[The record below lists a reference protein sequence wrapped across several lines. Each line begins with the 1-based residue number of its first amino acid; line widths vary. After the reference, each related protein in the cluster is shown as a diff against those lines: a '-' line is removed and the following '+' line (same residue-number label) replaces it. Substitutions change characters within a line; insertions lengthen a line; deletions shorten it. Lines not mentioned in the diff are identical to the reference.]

1 MTLLR
6 ELALSLT
13 LLLIL
18 LFSGSFILTMS
29 DARHYLQ
36 EQLNSHA
43 QDTATS
49 LGLAIAST
57 DADNIAAIDSMIDA
71 VFDHGYYRQIRFADM
86 SGNELVNSE
95 HPVTLEGVPDW
106 FVKLVDLD
114 VPEVTSEINSGW
126 VPIGQLLVASHP
138 GYAYRSLWSKVSG
151 DALLFSAGLLFA
163 IVGLNILLG
172 AVLRPLKR
180 MEHQAN
186 RICER
191 HFEIQPELPKTR
203 DLRRVVQAMNRMAE
217 KLEKAFSEKVALTE
231 ELRRKSVK
239 DPLTGILNRKAFKS
253 RMNTALSEE
262 TGEAGGS
269 LIMIQVREL
278 ELLNRNH
285 GQKFVD
291 ELLVNIS
298 HWIGKTLL
306 PWPEAFSG
314 RRSGSSFTVFV
325 PACGMSEN
333 RRITELLFRVLASM
347 EFFSSSEGSNC
358 LHIASVTH
366 HGRCKPEFLLDHGDK
381 QLLELEVW
389 VKNCWDVSDVSGE
402 TAYPYMR
409 WSDNQWLEKLEA
421 VMSQGRIELYGQP
434 VLDINGDVAFTEV
447 LARLNLDGDLVPADS
462 FLPIVERYDLY
473 AEFDRAVF
481 FALADYIDERDDYQL
496 YCLNISPYS
505 LVDDDFYHW
514 LLDALKLRQDLA
526 RRLILETPE
535 RTLLLVGD
543 RVAERVDR
551 LVETGCQF
559 SIDHFGVASQ
569 ALTFLQIINA
579 HYLKVDGSF
588 AREITSSYEN
598 QLYIRTLSMLAESR
612 DIGVLAQ
619 GVESEEEWE
628 ALKQLGVAGGQ
639 GDYLGRPERL

>member
-6 ELALSLT
+6 ELALYLT

-18 LFSGSFILTMS
+18 LFAGSFMRTVN
-29 DARHYLQ
+29 DTRQNLQ

-49 LGLAIAST
+49 LGVAIAST
-57 DADNIAAIDSMIDA
+57 EAGNVAVIDSMIDA
-71 VFDHGYYRQIRFADM
+71 VFDRGYYRQIRLADM
-86 SGNELVNSE
+86 SGNVLVNSE

-106 FVKLVDLD
+106 FVRLVNLD
-114 VPEVTSEINSGW
+114 APEVISEINRGW

-138 GYAYRSLWSKVSG
+138 GYAYRSLWSKVRG
-151 DALLFSAGLLFA
+151 DALLFSVGLLLA

-172 AVLRPLKR
+172 VVLRPLKR
-180 MEHQAN
+180 MEQQAN

-191 HFEIQPELPKTR
+191 HFEIQPELPKTS
-203 DLRRVVQAMNRMAE
+203 DLRRVVQAMNRMAG
-217 KLEKAFSEKVALTE
+217 KLGTAFSEQVALTE

-239 DPLTGILNRKAFKS
+239 DPLTGMLNRKAFKS
-253 RMNTALSEE
+253 RMTIALTEE

-269 LIMIQVREL
+269 LIMIQLRGL
-278 ELLNRNH
+278 EVLNRNH

-291 ELLVNIS
+291 ELLVSIS
-298 HWIGKTLL
+298 HWVGKTLL
-306 PWPEAFSG
+306 SWPEAFSG
-314 RRSGSSFTVFV
+314 RMTGSSFTVFV
-325 PACGMSEN
+325 PACGVSEN
-333 RRITELLFRVLASM
+333 RKITDLLFRVLASM
-347 EFFSSSEGSNC
+347 EFFSSPEGSNS

-366 HGRCKPEFLLDHGDK
+366 QGRCKPELLLEQGDK
-381 QLLELEVW
+381 QQLELEVR
-389 VKNCWDVSDVSGE
+389 VKNCRDVSDVSGE
-402 TAYPYMR
+402 TGYPYMQ
-409 WSDNQWLEKLEA
+409 WSDNQWLEKLKE
-421 VMSQGRIELYGQP
+421 VLSEGKIELYGQP
-434 VLDINGDVAFTEV
+434 VLDVNGEVAFTEV
-447 LARLNLDGDLVPADS
+447 LARLNLEGDLVPADS

-481 FALADYIDERDDYQL
+481 FALADYIDDRDDYQL

-505 LVDDDFYHW
+505 LMDDDFYHW

-535 RTLLLVGD
+535 RTLLLVGEK
-543 RVAERVDR
+543 VAERVEK
-551 LVETGCQF
+551 LVATGCQF

-569 ALTFLQIINA
+569 ALTFLQIINT

-588 AREITSSYEN
+588 ARDIASSYEN
-598 QLYIRTLSMLAESR
+598 QLYIRTLAMLAESR
-612 DIGVLAQ
+612 DISVLAQ
-619 GVESEEEWE
+619 RVESEDEWE

-639 GDYLGRPERL
+639 GYYLGRPERL